1 MTLTKEFRGIFV
13 LQSPC
18 IIVML
23 AVACEDDAISRRP
36 HQRGSLTT
44 QQGLDAIQVEEGLFR
59 GMGRVS

>member
-1 MTLTKEFRGIFV
+1 
-13 LQSPC
+13 
-18 IIVML
+18 ML
-23 AVACEDDAISRRP
+23 AVACEDDAISRKP